1 MRRIDMKAYKHTIA
15 AAGLCAVLG
24 LFPACSDFLE
34 EDPKGQMTNLSAFT
48 ERSDLEGSINALYYQ
63 IKMATMY
70 ISDAT
75 PVIAGDDLTSIISKS
90 QFGDFDQF
98 VANDANAMLLN
109 TTIGCWAPWWNI
121 IKASNFI
128 INGVANTPEVS
139 QEEINMAIGEGRFWR
154 AFAYFNLVRAW
165 GPLPII
171 ERDELDMNIGT
182 STEREVYDFIVA
194 DLRYAEENLP
204 AQFSSAP
211 WSMNG
216 LNSIASQAA
225 AKAAL
230 AQVYLTMAGWPLNG
244 GAEYYALAA
253 GKAKE
258 VIDGCDNGTYPYRL
272 FDEYWKIYSRQYNL
286 AQVENL
292 LPVHFSRNFGNQ
304 DSSQAART
312 PTGIPEEAGGWSDV
326 RAEVKFWLDY
336 PAGPRK
342 KAVFGDV
349 YYHTRDQKVVPWFY
363 ENVTNCN
370 NPYYLVDAFCNDEV
384 EYDQTIACNQQ
395 TNYWGNK
402 TAVCIRLSQVYL
414 WYAEAVGRSGQ
425 GDKALAI
432 ELLNTV
438 RRRADGHYNDASY
451 NVYPSTLSYEE
462 LAEAAYN
469 EHGWEIA
476 GYYRGNIATRYHDQR
491 RMNRLKDHFEYRL
504 RNPEIEVTQQW
515 LKENP
520 DKADMVTGPVYVKE
534 RLAISGAWDDSRAYV
549 EYPST
554 DKTLAPNLKR

>member
-48 ERSDLEGSINALYYQ
+48 ERADLEGSINALYYQ

-165 GPLPII
+165 GSLPII
-171 ERDELDMNIGT
+171 EKDELDMNIGT

-204 AQFSSAP
+204 AKFSSAP

-225 AKAAL
+225 AKAAPIFIAL
-230 AQVYLTMAGWPLNG
+230 SPDRVMPLPN
-244 GAEYYALAA
+244 EYS
-253 GKAKE
+253 KQSSP
-258 VIDGCDNGTYPYRL
+258 N
-272 FDEYWKIYSRQYNL
+272 
-286 AQVENL
+286 
-292 LPVHFSRNFGNQ
+292 FSR
-304 DSSQAART
+304 
-312 PTGIPEEAGGWSDV
+312 
-326 RAEVKFWLDY
+326 Y
-336 PAGPRK
+336 
-342 KAVFGDV
+342 
-349 YYHTRDQKVVPWFY
+349 
-363 ENVTNCN
+363 
-370 NPYYLVDAFCNDEV
+370 
-384 EYDQTIACNQQ
+384 
-395 TNYWGNK
+395 
-402 TAVCIRLSQVYL
+402 
-414 WYAEAVGRSGQ
+414 
-425 GDKALAI
+425 
-432 ELLNTV
+432 
-438 RRRADGHYNDASY
+438 
-451 NVYPSTLSYEE
+451 
-462 LAEAAYN
+462 
-469 EHGWEIA
+469 
-476 GYYRGNIATRYHDQR
+476 
-491 RMNRLKDHFEYRL
+491 
-504 RNPEIEVTQQW
+504 
-515 LKENP
+515 
-520 DKADMVTGPVYVKE
+520 
-534 RLAISGAWDDSRAYV
+534 SGACSV
-549 EYPST
+549 C
-554 DKTLAPNLKR
+554 L